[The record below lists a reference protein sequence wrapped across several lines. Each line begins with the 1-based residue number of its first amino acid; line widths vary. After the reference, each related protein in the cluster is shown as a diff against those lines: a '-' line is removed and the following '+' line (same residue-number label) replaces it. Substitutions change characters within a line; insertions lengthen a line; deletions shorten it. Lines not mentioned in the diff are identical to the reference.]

1 MSDEGAPSSSGTDPL
16 FDRPVVPIANEEDAR
31 ATAEAAVPYLTATDG
46 HVRVVYVV
54 EKAGGAIDKASVEQR
69 EQAAEAAFDA
79 FRAVVEATASGL
91 AVETEI
97 LYGTDVVETIL
108 EDAAGVDATAIA
120 FSPRGEPGKRSFM
133 DWLTGDVRD
142 RLVTE
147 ADRPVVVLPVA
158 HGHESAEDEGEG
170 EGEGEGHAE
179 AASAPDPEAGDTDA
193 SAEGDR

>member
-1 MSDEGAPSSSGTDPL
+1 MSDEGPPSSSGTDPL

-31 ATAEAAVPYLTATDG
+31 ATAEVAVPYLAATDG

-158 HGHESAEDEGEG
+158 HGHEGAEDES

-179 AASAPDPEAGDTDA
+179 AASDPDPGAGDTDA